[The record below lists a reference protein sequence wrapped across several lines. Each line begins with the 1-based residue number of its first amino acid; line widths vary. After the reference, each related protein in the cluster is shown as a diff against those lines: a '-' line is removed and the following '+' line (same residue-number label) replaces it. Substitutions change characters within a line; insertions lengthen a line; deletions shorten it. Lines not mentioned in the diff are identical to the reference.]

1 MQSELLSIA
10 QSGGSVIVGLTD
22 TENTPV
28 ITRGWNVCSDGE
40 QLSVM
45 VAEETLIDEV
55 LETGLSISVTSS
67 NLISYKT
74 IQAVGEIVKI
84 DRPESSDLE
93 GFQKNVEV
101 FVESVGEALFVPAED
116 VKGMLPPAL
125 IRITLRPK
133 EFFDQT
139 PGAKK

>member
-1 MQSELLSIA
+1 MKSELLSIA

-22 TENTPV
+22 SENTPV
-28 ITRGWNVCSDGE
+28 ITRGWNVCSEGE

-45 VAEETLIDEV
+45 VAEETLIDDV

-84 DRPESSDLE
+84 DRPKPSDLE
-93 GFQKNVEV
+93 GFEKTVEV

-125 IRITLRPK
+125 IRITLNLK

>member
-1 MQSELLSIA
+1 M
-10 QSGGSVIVGLTD
+10 IVGLTD
-22 TENTPV
+22 SENTPV
-28 ITRGWNVCSDGE
+28 ITRGWDVRSEGDRM
-40 QLSVM
+40 SVM

-55 LETGLSISVTSS
+55 LETGVSISVTSS
-67 NLISYKT
+67 NLVSYKT

-84 DRPESSDLE
+84 DRPGPSDLE
-93 GFQKNVEV
+93 GFEKTVEV

-125 IRITLRPK
+125 IRVTLHPK

>member
-1 MQSELLSIA
+1 M
-10 QSGGSVIVGLTD
+10 IVGLTD
-22 TENTPV
+22 SENNPV
-28 ITRGWNVCSDGE
+28 ITRGWDVRSEGDRM
-40 QLSVM
+40 SVM

-55 LETGLSISVTSS
+55 LETGISISVTSS

-74 IQAVGEIVKI
+74 IQAVGEIVNI
-84 DRPESSDLE
+84 DRPGPGDLE
-93 GFQKNVEV
+93 GFEKTVEV

-125 IRITLRPK
+125 IRITLNPI